1 MLLLSAN
8 IKHQKVCHLFRD
20 ISKGLESERFTELSK
35 EEWTKWG
42 HYVEKGSGTQDYQ
55 GDATQEVKNR
65 FQVYLLLV
73 GRKATM
79 NEEKLGG
86 VGWAAVMLIQILS
99 RQYKVQNNDAAV
111 TSWGNSIIS
120 GLYLKKKHFMRCYCQ
135 LYNKSC
141 HFGGEAPSW
150 TQMIQIS

>member
-1 MLLLSAN
+1 M
-8 IKHQKVCHLFRD
+8 
-20 ISKGLESERFTELSK
+20 
-35 EEWTKWG
+35 
-42 HYVEKGSGTQDYQ
+42 EKGSGTQDYQ

-73 GRKATM
+73 GRKAKM

-111 TSWGNSIIS
+111 TS
-120 GLYLKKKHFMRCYCQ
+120 
-135 LYNKSC
+135 
-141 HFGGEAPSW
+141 
-150 TQMIQIS
+150 